1 VSTTPAS
8 PPPPP
13 VPPAPPATVPQLNL
27 QRAGGDGKVSAS
39 KASGS
44 GVPVPRWMI
53 FVQGLLIPVIAIA
66 GFTLGYF
73 LGSGRAKSVE
83 EPVIGPCVISGRVF
97 YETSGGTTFPDTGA
111 VVLIV
116 PEDQRPAADEK
127 LAHRA
132 LLPRSDNR
140 AAETTGGGSSEVASD
155 REAQE
160 VQQRLRTLG
169 GGLARAD
176 VDGNY
181 RISLSRGGRF
191 FLFVLSSH
199 GQRSNQDEPNRA
211 DLAQLGR
218 YVVLASELIA
228 DRRYRW
234 SQLSI
239 KQDTVLDVT
248 LRP

>member
-1 VSTTPAS
+1 MSTTSALPPS

-13 VPPAPPATVPQLNL
+13 PQIQL
-27 QRAGGDGKVSAS
+27 QRTGSDGKSNS
-39 KASGS
+39 SQFSGG
-44 GVPVPRWMI
+44 GVRVPRWMI
-53 FVQGLLIPVIAIA
+53 GMQGLLIPVIATA
-66 GFTLGYF
+66 SFALGYF
-73 LGSGRAKSVE
+73 LGLGRAKSVD

-97 YETSGGTTFPDTGA
+97 YETSGGTTFPDAGA
-111 VVLIV
+111 LVLLV

-132 LLPRSDNR
+132 LLPRSDTR
-140 AAETTGGGSSEVASD
+140 AAGASDGGGVAGPSD
-155 REAQE
+155 SEAQE

-181 RISLSRGGRF
+181 RISLSRGGRY

-199 GQRSNQDEPNRA
+199 GTRSGQDEPNRA

-218 YVVLASELIA
+218 YVALASELIA

-234 SQLSI
+234 TQQSI